1 MTDVSSVDA
10 KHSVQEQLSVYRNAL
25 TGLDGIVAEINIE
38 QQNVRLVPLRSV
50 RNYKAQLEQSA
61 YVNDE
66 LEKNDAQL
74 DKARHAVANVTW
86 YFNNQE
92 LSSRALEKQ
101 DPEVYGHWFAQA
113 KQEWDNFAAN
123 KGLFSK
129 PPTSPAISCWKRPLK
144 AKSLPPTISA
154 TF

>member
-1 MTDVSSVDA
+1 M
-10 KHSVQEQLSVYRNAL
+10 
-25 TGLDGIVAEINIE
+25 
-38 QQNVRLVPLRSV
+38 RLVQLRSV

-74 DKARHAVANVTW
+74 DKARQAVANVTW

-92 LSSRALEKQ
+92 LSTRALEKQ

-113 KQEWDNFAAN
+113 KQEWENFPPIKAPPL
-123 KGLFSK
+123 KL
-129 PPTSPAISCWKRPLK
+129 PTSRATLSWKKHLR
-144 AKSLPPTISA
+144 AKSLLLITSA
-154 TF
+154 TS